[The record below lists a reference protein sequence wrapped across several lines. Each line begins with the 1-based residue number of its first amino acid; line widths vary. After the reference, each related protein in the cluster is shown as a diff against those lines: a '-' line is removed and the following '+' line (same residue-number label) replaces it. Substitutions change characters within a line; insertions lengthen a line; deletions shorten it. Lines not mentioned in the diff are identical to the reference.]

1 MRKRREPR
9 RVLCRL
15 RRELV
20 IESPGKGDSFVA
32 IEHVGARAH
41 VASGLGKDLEGNPC
55 AIHVGQATRA
65 DVGHLVRDIA
75 DHRRDIRACLVPFP
89 RHSVAQGRR
98 GKVLLQCYNAHPIS
112 RLITPYHRCGRTE
125 IAMRELLPPL
135 CGVAV
140 LAALFVQNAPAQTYP
155 SHPIQVIVPAT
166 SGGPADTAIRIIE
179 PELSSVLG
187 TPLVLVNRPGAS
199 GIVGMSS
206 VATAAPNG
214 YTIGAGVNSIFTVVH
229 ISGSTVP
236 FTIDDFL
243 PIGNYASDVSI
254 LAVHPDASWRNF
266 EELIDYARNNP
277 GKLSYASAGVGTV
290 SSLSMQSIISAS
302 RLEITAVPFAGGAQ
316 ATMAVIGH
324 HVDLGMVPYSTAAQM
339 LRERKLR
346 PLMTT
351 APARLAPLPETPTL
365 SEKGS
370 PRKGSTWSLVF
381 MLHSTLRRIRSTCS

>member
-1 MRKRREPR
+1 
-9 RVLCRL
+9 
-15 RRELV
+15 
-20 IESPGKGDSFVA
+20 
-32 IEHVGARAH
+32 
-41 VASGLGKDLEGNPC
+41 
-55 AIHVGQATRA
+55 
-65 DVGHLVRDIA
+65 
-75 DHRRDIRACLVPFP
+75 
-89 RHSVAQGRR
+89 
-98 GKVLLQCYNAHPIS
+98 
-112 RLITPYHRCGRTE
+112 
-125 IAMRELLPPL
+125 
-135 CGVAV
+135 
-140 LAALFVQNAPAQTYP
+140 
-155 SHPIQVIVPAT
+155 
-166 SGGPADTAIRIIE
+166 
-179 PELSSVLG
+179 
-187 TPLVLVNRPGAS
+187 
-199 GIVGMSS
+199 MSS

-214 YTIGAGVNSIFTVVH
+214 YTIGAGVNSIFTIVH

-254 LAVHPDASWRNF
+254 LAVHPDAPWRNF

-351 APARLAPLPETPTL
+351 APARLAPLPDTPTL
-365 SEKGS
+365 SEKGFPTKGFNLVLGLYAPQHS
-370 PRKGSTWSLVF
+370 PQDSINVLIAA
-381 MLHSTLRRIRSTCS
+381 LRQTMNAPSVATKLENVGLFAHYEDPKTARARLDEELRDIVALDRQLKQQ

>member
-1 MRKRREPR
+1 
-9 RVLCRL
+9 
-15 RRELV
+15 
-20 IESPGKGDSFVA
+20 
-32 IEHVGARAH
+32 
-41 VASGLGKDLEGNPC
+41 
-55 AIHVGQATRA
+55 
-65 DVGHLVRDIA
+65 
-75 DHRRDIRACLVPFP
+75 
-89 RHSVAQGRR
+89 
-98 GKVLLQCYNAHPIS
+98 
-112 RLITPYHRCGRTE
+112 
-125 IAMRELLPPL
+125 MRELLPPL

-140 LAALFVQNAPAQTYP
+140 LAALFVQEAPAQTYP

-166 SGGPADTAIRIIE
+166 PGGPADTAIRIIE

-214 YTIGAGVNSIFTVVH
+214 YTIGAGVNSIFTIVH

-254 LAVHPDASWRNF
+254 LAVHPDAPWRNF

-324 HVDLGMVPYSTAAQM
+324 HVDLGMLPYSTAAQM
-339 LRERKLR
+339 LRIPVIAPTRSDASR
-346 PLMTT
+346 P
-351 APARLAPLPETPTL
+351 PVPTDRDQC
-365 SEKGS
+365 EGAV
-370 PRKGSTWSLVF
+370 RC
-381 MLHSTLRRIRSTCS
+381 TC

>member
-1 MRKRREPR
+1 
-9 RVLCRL
+9 
-15 RRELV
+15 
-20 IESPGKGDSFVA
+20 
-32 IEHVGARAH
+32 
-41 VASGLGKDLEGNPC
+41 
-55 AIHVGQATRA
+55 
-65 DVGHLVRDIA
+65 
-75 DHRRDIRACLVPFP
+75 
-89 RHSVAQGRR
+89 
-98 GKVLLQCYNAHPIS
+98 
-112 RLITPYHRCGRTE
+112 
-125 IAMRELLPPL
+125 MRELLPPL

-140 LAALFVQNAPAQTYP
+140 LAALFVQEARAETYP

-166 SGGPADTAIRIIE
+166 PGGPADTAIRIIE
-179 PELSSVLG
+179 PELSNVLG

-206 VATAAPNG
+206 VATSAPNG

-254 LAVHPDASWRNF
+254 LAVHPDAPWRNF
-266 EELIDYARNNP
+266 DELVDYARKNP

-290 SSLSMQSIISAS
+290 SSLSMQSITSAS

-339 LRERKLR
+339 LREGKLR
-346 PLMTT
+346 PLLTT
-351 APARLAPLPETPTL
+351 APARLAPLPDTPTL
-365 SEKGS
+365 SEKGF
-370 PRKGSTWSLVF
+370 PTKGFNLV
-381 MLHSTLRRIRSTCS
+381 LGLYAPQHSTQDSMNVLMAALRRTMNAPSVAAKLENVGLFAHYEDPKTARARLDEELRDIVALDRQLKQQ